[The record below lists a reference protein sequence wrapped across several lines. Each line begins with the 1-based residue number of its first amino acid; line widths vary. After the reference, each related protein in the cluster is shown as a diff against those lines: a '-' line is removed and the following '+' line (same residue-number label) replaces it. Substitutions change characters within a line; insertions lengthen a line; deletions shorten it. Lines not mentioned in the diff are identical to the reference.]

1 MMVRQLAYEEAANG
15 IRVNAVGPGVI
26 DAGMVPK
33 MMLTPTKALLEG
45 ATAVTPL
52 ARWGTAAE
60 IAEAVAFMASSKSSF
75 VTGQILMVD
84 GGLAA

>member
-1 MMVRQLAYEEAANG
+1 MIQQLAYEEAPHG
-15 IRVNAVGPGVI
+15 IRANAVGPGVI

-33 MMLTPTKALLEG
+33 MMLTPTKALLDG

-60 IAEAVAFMASSKSSF
+60 IAEAVAFLASSRSAF
-75 VTGQILMVD
+75 TTGQTLMVD
-84 GGLAA
+84 GGLSA

>member
-1 MMVRQLAYEEAANG
+1 MIRQLAYEEAPYG
-15 IRVNAVGPGVI
+15 IRANAVGPGVI

-52 ARWGTAAE
+52 ARWGTASE
-60 IAEAVAFMASSKSSF
+60 IAEAVAFLASSRSSF
-75 VTGQILMVD
+75 TTGQVLMVD
-84 GGLAA
+84 GGLSS